1 MTRASLNPG
10 RLELAFL
17 VTRDRPP
24 RESLPPSLYHHSR
37 FFDILE
43 TMSEASS
50 SAALRRP
57 QPLYKNHNGFTESVE
72 LAMSGAAAGP
82 SSQVNMHAIAAKG
95 VKATLEERRALHDA
109 VQRRQFVEDM
119 MELKGTFFPG

>member
-1 MTRASLNPG
+1 
-10 RLELAFL
+10 
-17 VTRDRPP
+17 
-24 RESLPPSLYHHSR
+24 
-37 FFDILE
+37 
-43 TMSEASS
+43 MSEASS
-50 SAALRRP
+50 SATLRRP
-57 QPLYKNHNGFTESVE
+57 KALYRDHNGFTESVE